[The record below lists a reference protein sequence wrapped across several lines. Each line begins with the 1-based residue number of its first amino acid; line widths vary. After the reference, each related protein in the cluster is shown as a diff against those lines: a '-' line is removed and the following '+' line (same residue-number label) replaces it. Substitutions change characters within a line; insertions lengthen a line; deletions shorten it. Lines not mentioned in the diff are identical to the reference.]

1 MATLISPG
9 VSITVTD
16 DTLVAGAGNGTVPLY
31 VFASAQDKYVPNS
44 TTIATGTKASNAEK
58 LYLLTSQKDVLETFG
73 APIFQESN
81 GSVVQGDELNEYG
94 LHGLYSYMG
103 IANRAYAVR
112 ANLDMNQLV
121 PTAIEPTGP
130 VLNNTLWLNTK
141 TSIIEAYV
149 PKLNPPAG
157 TPFDA
162 WELRTAHVRV
172 GEYTVGEVVGKIFAP
187 EVLADPDI
195 KIGDIV
201 LIYTYTKPGH
211 PDSAFRFVIR
221 TIDGV
226 ELYNDAEVVLSPK
239 NEVPDASSYKLWV
252 RTGFTTVGSKH
263 FGTRLDGYIY
273 NSLTD
278 TWKNTVLYFG
288 KDSAD
293 AESITGTHI
302 NNISIVQQTTNGG
315 NTTKNEFV
323 GYVGTV
329 LSSGYQAADIS
340 CSVVIGRTIGN
351 GITLAVDY
359 LGKSKKIFIPSV
371 ISAGDNQVAADTKYL
386 AAIYNALSTDL
397 ELINA
402 GFRFNNSSETHLY
415 VTNINGYAAK
425 FYQSD
430 LSVETA
436 DWALRNTVVLA
447 GHMVPMSSKYQNFF
461 VRATA
466 PVGQAPEG
474 TYWFKFEP
482 SNNLD
487 VGLYRAQH
495 NPDGTSSWNDIV
507 KAGLVLISTEYETG
521 FDYWVKPLKQGTEG
535 YEFYKVIDGEVIK
548 LDTTDQTTT
557 NGILFGDIDTI
568 GSASLYMTGMVLCNL
583 KETEG
588 VVLQMKNGKWEIAS
602 GVNTDGS
609 GVFGRFA
616 QRKIVVEK
624 LADAIV
630 SNDEIRAE
638 YVDFNLMTVPGYV
651 ELLDEMISLNTDR
664 RETAFIVTDVPPR
677 LAPTGTNIQNWATNA
692 NNAADNGENG
702 RITRYAYAAQYAGWC
717 YGTNLDGKS
726 VAIPGSTVAMR
737 TYAYNDS
744 VSYVWMPPA
753 GTNRG
758 VVTNATSV
766 GYINPENEYQPVLYT
781 RGQLD
786 TLYSNSINAIE
797 MRSNRGLVIMG
808 DKTLESTGTAALSR
822 VNVARLV
829 VYIRRQIELLAD
841 NFKFKLNTAS
851 TRQEFA
857 GALNALLANIV
868 QLEGLYDF
876 QVVCDESNNTSS
888 RIDNN
893 ELWADI
899 AIQPTKSINF
909 IYVPIRIQNT
919 GS

>member
-16 DTLVAGAGNGTVPLY
+16 DTLVSGAGNGTVPLY

-44 TTIATGTKASNAEK
+44 TAIATGTKASNAEK

-112 ANLDMNQLV
+112 AKLDMNQLV
-121 PTAIEPTGP
+121 PTGIEPTGP
-130 VLNNTLWLNTK
+130 VPNNTLWLNTK

-149 PKLNPPAG
+149 PAITPTGPN
-157 TPFDA
+157 PFDE
-162 WELRTAHVRV
+162 WELRPAHVRK
-172 GEYTVGEVVGKIFAP
+172 GTYTSGLYSSGTITSDEVMS
-187 EVLADPDI
+187 DPTI
-195 KIGDIV
+195 KIGDVV
-201 LIYTYTKPGH
+201 LLYTTPSDAYRLGT
-211 PDSAFRFVIR
+211 FRFVLR
-221 TIDGV
+221 TIDGLQ
-226 ELYNDAEVVLSPK
+226 LYDDNEVILSPK
-239 NEVPDASSYKLWV
+239 NLVPDVPETGPALWV
-252 RTGFTTVGSKH
+252 RTGYTTVGSRY

-273 NSLTD
+273 NSLSD
-278 TWKNTVLYFG
+278 TWKNTVLHLG

-293 AESITGTHI
+293 AENITGTHD
-302 NNISIVQQTTNGG
+302 NTISITYELNGSVVA
-315 NTTKNEFV
+315 NKFV

-329 LSSGYQAADIS
+329 YPGVPKTTKIE
-340 CSVVIGRTIGN
+340 CSYNASNVGS
-351 GITLAVDY
+351 GITVAIDY
-359 LGKSKKIFIPSV
+359 LGKSKKIFIPTP
-371 ISAGDNQVAADTKYL
+371 ITAGDNATTIKNKYQN
-386 AAIYNALSTDL
+386 AIYAALSTDL
-397 ELINA
+397 ELLND
-402 GFRFNNSSETHLY
+402 GFRYENTLGIKVH
-415 VTNINGYAAK
+415 NIKGYAAK
-425 FYQSD
+425 IYQSD
-430 LSVETA
+430 LSLASA
-436 DWALRNTVVLA
+436 DWILLDTFVLA
-447 GHMVPMSSKYQNFF
+447 GHTIPMISSYPNFF
-461 VRATA
+461 VQATE
-466 PVGQAPEG
+466 PTGKAPEG

-482 SNNLD
+482 SNSLE
-487 VGLYRAQH
+487 VGLYKAQYVSGGVSVWRDL
-495 NPDGTSSWNDIV
+495 NQTSE
-507 KAGLVLISTEYETG
+507 ALVSAEYETG
-521 FDYWVKPLKQGTEG
+521 YDYWVKPLKQGTEG
-535 YEFYKVIDGEVIK
+535 YEFYQVTSDGDVIK
-548 LDTTDQTTT
+548 LDTTDQTST
-557 NGILFGDIDTI
+557 NGIIFGDMDTI
-568 GSASLYMTGMVLCNL
+568 GAAGLYMEGTIFCNL

-588 VVLQMKNGKWEIAS
+588 VVLQMKNGKWSIAS
-602 GVNTDGS
+602 GINTDGS

-624 LADAIV
+624 LADAII

-638 YVDFNLMTVPGYV
+638 YVDFNLMAVPGYV

-664 RETAFIVTDVPPR
+664 RETAFIVTDVPAR
-677 LAPTGTNIQNWATNA
+677 LFPSGTNFQQWAANA
-692 NNAADNGENG
+692 NNAAENGEAG
-702 RITRYAYAAQYAGWC
+702 RITRYPYAAQYAGWC
-717 YGTNLDGKS
+717 YGTNLDGKT

-758 VVTNATSV
+758 VVTNASSV
-766 GYINPENEYQPVLYT
+766 GFINSENEYQPVLYT

-797 MRSNRGLVIMG
+797 MRANRGLVIMG

-829 VYIRRQIELLAD
+829 VYLRRQIEVLAD

-876 QVVCDESNNTSS
+876 QVVCDESNNTST
-888 RIDNN
+888 RIDSN

-909 IYVPIRIQNT
+909 IYVPIRIQKT

>member
-16 DTLVAGAGNGTVPLY
+16 DTLVSGAGNGTVPLY

-130 VLNNTLWLNTK
+130 VPNNTLWLNTK

-157 TPFDA
+157 TPFDK
-162 WELRTAHVRV
+162 WELRPAHVRV
-172 GEYTVGEVVGKIFAP
+172 GTYTTGMYSSGTISAP

-201 LIYTYTKPGH
+201 LIYSKPGQY
-211 PDSAFRFVIR
+211 DSAFRFVIR

-226 ELYNDAEVVLSPK
+226 ELYDDADLVLSPK
-239 NEVPDASSYKLWV
+239 NEVPDVGSYKLWV
-252 RTGFTTVGSKH
+252 RTGFATVGSKH

-278 TWKNTVLYFG
+278 TWKNTVLHVG

-302 NNISIVQQTTNGG
+302 NTISIIQEKTNGG
-315 NTTKNEFV
+315 TTAQNKFI

-329 LSSGYQAADIS
+329 SSGGYQSADIS
-340 CSVVIGRTIGN
+340 CSVVIGRAIGN
-351 GITLAVDY
+351 GITLAFDY

-371 ISAGDNQVAADTKYL
+371 ISAGDNQDAANTKYL
-386 AAIYNALSTDL
+386 AEIYNALSTDL

-402 GFRFNNSSETHLY
+402 GFRFNNNMVSHLY
-415 VTNINGYAAK
+415 VSNINGYAAK
-425 FYQSD
+425 IYQSD

-447 GHMVPMSSKYQNFF
+447 GHMISMNSKYQNFF
-461 VRATA
+461 VQATA

-482 SNNLD
+482 SNNLE

-507 KAGLVLISTEYETG
+507 QAGWVLISTEYETG

-535 YEFYKVIDGEVIK
+535 YEFYKITDGEVIK

-557 NGILFGDIDTI
+557 DGILFGDIDTI
-568 GSASLYMTGMVLCNL
+568 GSASLYMVGMVLCNL

-588 VVLQMKNGKWEIAS
+588 VVLQMKNGEWEIAS

-624 LADAIV
+624 LADAII

-638 YVDFNLMTVPGYV
+638 YVDFNLMAVPGYV

-664 RETAFIVTDVPPR
+664 RETAFIVTDVPAR
-677 LAPTGTNIQNWATNA
+677 LVPSGTNIQQWAANA
-692 NNAADNGENG
+692 NNAAENGEAG
-702 RITRYAYAAQYAGWC
+702 RITRYPYAAQYAGWC
-717 YGTNLDGKS
+717 YGTNLDGKT

-758 VVTNATSV
+758 VVTNASSV
-766 GYINPENEYQPVLYT
+766 GFINSENEYQPVLYT

-797 MRSNRGLVIMG
+797 MRANRGLVIMG

-829 VYIRRQIELLAD
+829 VYLRRQIEVLAD

-876 QVVCDESNNTSS
+876 QVVCDESNNTST
-888 RIDNN
+888 RIDSN